1 MMRAIILINAYS
13 GPEHSLYQ
21 SGRLKEELEKRGVAA
36 DIRRN
41 NFFAALLGDGGEV
54 LSRLSGYDFCIYL
67 DKDKYISR
75 LLEKTGMRLFNPHA
89 AVEACD
95 DKMTTA
101 ICLSDA
107 GIPMPKTLPGLLC
120 YDPSERIADETLDTV
135 AAELGFPLIV
145 KTSYGSLGKGVAKA
159 EDREA
164 LRTLAEQVKCMPH
177 LFQRCISS
185 SYGRDIR
192 AIVIGGK
199 YVAAMERRSFHDFRS
214 NLEMGGVGSPFDAP
228 EEVRAMC
235 EKAARLLRLD
245 YCGVD
250 VLFGERGYYL
260 CEVNSNAFFRGFE
273 EVTGINVARLYTEHI
288 LSVMEERT

>member
-1 MMRAIILINAYS
+1 MRAIILINAYS

-41 NFFAALLGDGGEV
+41 NFFAASLGDGGEV

-199 YVAAMERRSFHDFRS
+199 YVAAMERRARRS
-214 NLEMGGVGSPFDAP
+214 PRDVRKGSAAP
-228 EEVRAMC
+228 AP
-235 EKAARLLRLD
+235 RLLRRRRALRRA
-245 YCGVD
+245 GVLSLRSQFQR
-250 VLFGERGYYL
+250 LFPRLRGGHGDQ
-260 CEVNSNAFFRGFE
+260 R
-273 EVTGINVARLYTEHI
+273 RPPLY
-288 LSVMEERT
+288 RTYPLRHGGTHMK